1 MAPSSPVAGRIR
13 QLDVL
18 RGVAVLLVLVHHAPT
33 RVSALL
39 KGGWTG
45 VDLFFVLSGFLVSG
59 LLLKE
64 YVRSRQ
70 IRPWRFYVRRG
81 FKIYPGFYVMLLVTA
96 AGQLWTG
103 FPPEPRLL
111 WHEVVFVQNYLPT
124 AWWGRDH
131 SWSLAIEEHFYF
143 LLPLVLSLLLRS
155 DRFRRSPVQCGTV
168 IMAAIGATLL
178 GIRCAMVRNGDTA
191 SEVLFKTHTRLDSL
205 ALGVLLSVVWHF
217 APARI
222 DQIRR
227 NRGWLLAVGVLLIA
241 PSYLLTNEHRFV
253 LSLGLT
259 LNYLGYGM
267 VLAAALTS
275 ERALVGPL
283 TSPLAWIGFYS
294 YSIYLWHLPV
304 LALAQHWLGG
314 RPLEWVVYY
323 AASLIVGVG
332 MASLVELPAL
342 RLRERWLPAEA
353 SRTRHTA

>member
-1 MAPSSPVAGRIR
+1 
-13 QLDVL
+13 
-18 RGVAVLLVLVHHAPT
+18 
-33 RVSALL
+33 
-39 KGGWTG
+39 
-45 VDLFFVLSGFLVSG
+45 
-59 LLLKE
+59 
-64 YVRSRQ
+64 
-70 IRPWRFYVRRG
+70 
-81 FKIYPGFYVMLLVTA
+81 
-96 AGQLWTG
+96 
-103 FPPEPRLL
+103 
-111 WHEVVFVQNYLPT
+111 
-124 AWWGRDH
+124 
-131 SWSLAIEEHFYF
+131 
-143 LLPLVLSLLLRS
+143 
-155 DRFRRSPVQCGTV
+155 
-168 IMAAIGATLL
+168 MAAIGATLL

-342 RLRERWLPAEA
+342 RLRECWLPAEA